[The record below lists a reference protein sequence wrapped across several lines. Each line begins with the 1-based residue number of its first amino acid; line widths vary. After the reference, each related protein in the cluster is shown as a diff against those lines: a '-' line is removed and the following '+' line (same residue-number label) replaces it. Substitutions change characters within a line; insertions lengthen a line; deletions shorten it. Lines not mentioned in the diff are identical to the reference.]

1 MSKFVREVTGTELNE
16 LIESGKTVVC
26 DFWASWCG
34 PCRML
39 APVIDTLAEEF
50 KEQATFVKL
59 NIDAETETAIKLGIM
74 SIPDVYVFSGGKV
87 RDHSLGYVPE
97 DELRIFFEENL

>member
-1 MSKFVREVTGTELNE
+1 MSKFVKEVTGEELDE
-16 LIESGKTVVC
+16 LIVSGKTVVC

-50 KEQATFVKL
+50 KDKAAFVKL
-59 NIDAETETAIKLGIM
+59 NIDDETETALKLGIM
-74 SIPDVYVFSGGKV
+74 SIPDVYVFADGKV
-87 RDHSLGYVPE
+87 RDHSLGFVPE

>member
-1 MSKFVREVTGTELNE
+1 MSKFVKEVTGEELKE

-50 KEQATFVKL
+50 KEKATFVKL
-59 NIDAETETAIKLGIM
+59 NIDAETETALKLGIM
-74 SIPDVYVFSGGKV
+74 SIPDVYVFSDGKV
-87 RDHSLGYVPE
+87 RDHSLGFVPE
-97 DELRIFFEENL
+97 DELRLFFEENL